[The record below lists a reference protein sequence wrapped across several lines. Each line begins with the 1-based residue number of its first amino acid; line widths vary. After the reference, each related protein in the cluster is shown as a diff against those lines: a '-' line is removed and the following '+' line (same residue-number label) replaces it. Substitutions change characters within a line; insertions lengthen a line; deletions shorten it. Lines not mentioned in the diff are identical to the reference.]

1 MNDKRRGNR
10 RMLVLLALLFMAPLG
25 FSFWLYYGT
34 GWRPMGTT
42 NNGELITPARLLPE
56 VSAGGASATAAVF
69 HEKWSLV
76 VVAEGDCDASC
87 QHGLEYAEQTLAS
100 LGRLQARTQP
110 VLVHGSECCSVDL
123 AAAGHPQLRKVDGAA
138 NPALL
143 RAFPTTD
150 RARMIFVVDP
160 IGNLMMRYDSAL
172 DPKGLRAD
180 LKHLL
185 DLSQIG

>member
-1 MNDKRRGNR
+1 MSDQRRGDR
-10 RMLVLLALLFMAPLG
+10 RMLVLLALLFLAPLG

-34 GWRPMGTT
+34 GWRPSGTT

-56 VSAGGASATAAVF
+56 ATAGGITATGPVF

-76 VVAEGDCDASC
+76 VVAEGDCDAAC
-87 QHGLEYAEQTLAS
+87 QRGLAYVERTRVS
-100 LGRLQARTQP
+100 LGRLQTRTQP
-110 VLVHGSECCSVDL
+110 VLVHGGGCCSVDL
-123 AAAGHPQLRKVDGAA
+123 AAAGHKQLLKVDAAA
-138 NPALL
+138 NQALL
-143 RAFPTTD
+143 RTFPTTD

-180 LKHLL
+180 LQRLL
-185 DLSQIG
+185 DLSHIG